1 MGSSNTQNLQLQN
14 PMIFS
19 IRLLGDAVPGFIDEH
34 LHAARCMP
42 PQAVYCLQ
50 RVKWHFY
57 PELSRVIVQGRLRSG
72 LYPMR
77 EHHCQPFLRTFLLLL
92 KSDMIRN
99 NLAEFSPE
107 NC

>member
-19 IRLLGDAVPGFIDEH
+19 FRLLGDAVPGFIDEH

-50 RVKWHFY
+50 RVKWHFC
-57 PELSRVIVQGRLRSG
+57 PELSRVIVQGRLRSV
-72 LYPMR
+72 LYPLR
-77 EHHCQPFLRTFLLLL
+77 EHRGQPLF
-92 KSDMIRN
+92 K
-99 NLAEFSPE
+99 NLFVLIKI
-107 NC
+107 